1 MSTTSAKAH
10 LSDEEIKTEEAKNEM
25 QYTQAKNGEV
35 FISPLREFK
44 YRMMVLT

>member
-10 LSDEEIKTEEAKNEM
+10 LSDEEIKTEEAKDEM

-35 FISPLREFK
+35 NTSPLRDFK
-44 YRMMVLT
+44 YRKMVLT